1 MLQVSQLYIYP
12 IKSLGGIRLDNATV
26 TDRGFKYDRRWM
38 LIDHNNRFISQ
49 REFAQMALLKTDI
62 SDKFLTV
69 TNTSTKTSIN
79 IPLIPINKEFTK
91 VNVWDDSCDAVLL
104 SDEIDSWFTAA
115 LGMAVRLVYMPDNS
129 HRYIEEKYAQDN
141 EITSFS
147 DAFPFLL
154 IGQSSLD
161 DLNSRLEVSLPI
173 NRFRP
178 NIVFTGAL
186 PYFEDVMDSFAINGI
201 GFNGAKLC
209 ARCVMITIDQQDG
222 SSSKEP
228 TKTLAGYRTKNKKIY
243 FGQNLIHHGVG
254 TISVGDE
261 ITLLSTHTDDRF
273 IIPPK

>member
-12 IKSLGGIRLDNATV
+12 IKSLGGMRLDNATV

-79 IPLIPINKEFTK
+79 IPLIPINKEFIK